1 MRRLTY
7 AIAVIAAAVL
17 VACSSSGGGRE
28 IEVVATDQGCTPATV
43 SAAPK
48 EKLTFKFV
56 NNANSDRELEG
67 IEGTKLE
74 EVLIP
79 KGRTRSIN
87 YTTPSE
93 AGTVKLKCYIPGGP
107 TTIIEVKVAANAG

>member
-1 MRRLTY
+1 MRKLTY
-7 AIAVIAAAVL
+7 AFASIVAAFL
-17 VACSSSGGGRE
+17 VACSTGGGRE
-28 IEVVATDQGCTPATV
+28 IEVVATDQGCTPTTI

-56 NNANSDRELEG
+56 NNANGDREIEG

-107 TTIIEVKVAANAG
+107 TTIIEVNVAANAG